1 MISDRE
7 LFDGFPP
14 KSYRNRALLDLAKGQ
29 KCVRCGMQHDET
41 TVPAH
46 YHGKWADLLGRGGSQ
61 KCDDLAVAHL
71 CDDCHTAFDSQSLD
85 AGNWN
90 NEDEKALEFMICVA
104 RTWRMLIAQGQLIL
118 AVNNKRKLREAYRES
133 R

>member
-7 LFDGFPP
+7 LFDGFPSKP
-14 KSYRNRALLDLAKGQ
+14 YRNRALLDLAKGQ

-46 YHGKWADLLGRGGSQ
+46 FHGKWAHLFGKAGSQ
-61 KCDDLAVAHL
+61 KCDDFLFADL
-71 CDDCHTAFDSQSLD
+71 CQKCHWLFDVGTL
-85 AGNWN
+85 
-90 NEDEKALEFMICVA
+90 EDGDWTSEEDRELELLVCVA
-104 RTWRMLIAQGQLIL
+104 RTWRMLISQGQLIL
-118 AVNNKRKLREAYRES
+118 AVNNKRKLREAYNES